1 MQKQDCGWFHFLSPI
16 INLLIMAA
24 KVAFFM
30 QKTKKSLY
38 FLAVSP
44 KKLTFAAE
52 NEHDITINTVC
63 VE

>member
-1 MQKQDCGWFHFLSPI
+1 M
-16 INLLIMAA
+16 LL
-24 KVAFFM
+24 
-30 QKTKKSLY
+30 